1 MAMVVFCQC
10 FNNVLSWIVSL
21 TRLKIFDVLQN
32 FFNLRI
38 KLTSYKLVLL
48 DTITHA
54 TVQLTKIDL
63 KNVGG

>member
-21 TRLKIFDVLQN
+21 TRLEIFDVLQN

-38 KLTSYKLVLL
+38 KLTSYTLVLL

-54 TVQLTKIDL
+54 IVQLVEIDL